1 MNKTPTTVMQECLL
15 SEQLCQARK
24 EVAISLAFK
33 TVGRKDGPIKNT
45 ERACEQI
52 ERFSETQTTT
62 SPPNTTTDETPS
74 PPLDFADQNHD
85 QKFNSKAEPS
95 APETDSK

>member
-1 MNKTPTTVMQECLL
+1 MPTTITQECLL
-15 SEQLCQARK
+15 AEQLCQARK

-52 ERFSETQTTT
+52 ERFSPT
-62 SPPNTTTDETPS
+62 
-74 PPLDFADQNHD
+74 
-85 QKFNSKAEPS
+85 NSNDIP
-95 APETDSK
+95 TGHND

>member
-15 SEQLCQARK
+15 SAQLCQARK

-52 ERFSETQTTT
+52 ERFSATANNDIPTEH
-62 SPPNTTTDETPS
+62 ND
-74 PPLDFADQNHD
+74 
-85 QKFNSKAEPS
+85 
-95 APETDSK
+95 

>member
-1 MNKTPTTVMQECLL
+1 MTTTITQECLL
-15 SEQLCQARK
+15 AEQLCQARK

-52 ERFSETQTTT
+52 DKFSKINQSDMPT
-62 SPPNTTTDETPS
+62 SCPQD
-74 PPLDFADQNHD
+74 
-85 QKFNSKAEPS
+85 
-95 APETDSK
+95 